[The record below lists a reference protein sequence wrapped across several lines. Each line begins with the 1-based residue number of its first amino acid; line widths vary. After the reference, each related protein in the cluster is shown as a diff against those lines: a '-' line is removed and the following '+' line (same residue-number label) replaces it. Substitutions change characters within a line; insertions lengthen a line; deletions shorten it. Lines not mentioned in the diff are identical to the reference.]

1 MEFKLFDEKPSK
13 QDLFDGQNHSNL
25 AEKISSILVMKDIN
39 TIGLDGC
46 LGSGKSTVLSII
58 KDQLKD
64 NEKITFIDFD
74 VELYHHGSTKK
85 ALINV
90 LHDGMKPKVK
100 EYIKSAFCDYKN
112 VALGN
117 KFSYEK
123 QQKSTMSA
131 WTFLFIFTSILSL
144 QSFRFFLLDLSK
156 FFNGESYN
164 AFTLIA
170 ESSLLISPIITLL
183 LFWAFKNKNNSIN
196 LSDIIKKNSLDTITE
211 TVLISKEV
219 GALELKKALSG
230 FLKCVDDHTFIL
242 IIDNLDRVSKQKVKE
257 IWSDIEL
264 ITHISNSKLKIIIP
278 YSAEHLAKSL
288 SDNDEEGKEGM
299 EFLSK
304 RLPVSFRVPP
314 IISTGWRSA
323 FDYFWRET
331 FKDNFVDQSKEISQL
346 IETWLPKNYMQVTPR
361 LLKRLINDIN
371 ISLFTTPKTVSPI
384 AASFYI
390 LSCRY
395 NNNPF
400 VWSTLNYEI
409 DNTDDFLS
417 LHNIPI
423 DYFKKYSASYPQ
435 LQRLYDNDKSGW
447 VEDILCLHFQTNAF
461 LAKSELITE
470 PLLVSIN
477 QGNPKDF
484 FRLSGIFG
492 FDSLWKSTLDKTDPT
507 KWVTILSEADDNHLS
522 ITNKIINDVI
532 KALNTRELTIENKML
547 DINLIH
553 SLEKLK
559 SKKINYKGTYL
570 STLSDYLVASIENFN
585 LKYLSGELNDNERSI
600 CESLMKIANSFCG
613 LEDES
618 KVSNILTSQN
628 NLSGEFF
635 AHILFEY
642 IDEYK
647 LLNIDAVN
655 LRDGEFIKAI
665 NSLTMTNSG
674 VDLFND
680 FFTSRIKVDNEI
692 LTKAIKNKTFKAAE
706 DIVSIIEKQ
715 ESTFELN
722 DINLLVL
729 FSGWHDKNQ
738 SKLAIYLDELRE
750 QHPVNYFCLFLLNAI
765 ESKSYDISSIISNND
780 IDENFFDT
788 PEFHQKFAQYLT
800 FSTSFEK
807 IILSLDDTDITD
819 YVIQPIKSLLVNQ
832 KVQRVYI
839 AGFLKKHYS
848 ILRSHYEKE
857 LVLDFFDNWDEPSAR
872 IIKDSMKSEIES
884 IDSLFLNEVLDSN
897 QMSLTKKTLINVIR
911 DEISEIKD
919 ASTLFVSLENNTR
932 AIIKHC
938 AANSVGL
945 LKINSDTF
953 SKWLTD
959 NSYNEIP
966 ANNNLRL
973 IFDVL
978 STKDKKTTLDALTDL
993 VYQRDFDI
1001 KKQILLIEQFGDVI
1015 TLDESDKNLINRTV
1029 IRLFPYAVDSNSLST
1044 WLDNQNFNFTR
1055 WKTDDKE
1062 TVQNIILTAP
1072 DKFPKISGKLLKSRK
1087 KRNIK

>member
-1 MEFKLFDEKPSK
+1 MEFKLFDEKPSQ

-25 AEKISSILVMKDIN
+25 AEKISSILAMKDIN

-58 KDQLKD
+58 KDKLKG

-100 EYIKSAFCDYKN
+100 KYIESAFCDYKN

-123 QQKSTMSA
+123 QQKSSMSA
-131 WTFLFIFTSILSL
+131 WTFSFIFTSLLSI

-156 FFNGESYN
+156 SFNNEPYN

-170 ESSLLISPIITLL
+170 ESALLISPIITLL
-183 LFWAFKNKNNSIN
+183 FFWMFKSKSNSIN

-219 GALELKKALSG
+219 GALELKNALSG

-264 ITHISNSKLKIIIP
+264 ITHNSNSKLKIIIP

-331 FKDNFVDQSKEISQL
+331 FKDSHVDQSKEISQL
-346 IETWLPKNYMQVTPR
+346 IEIWLPKNYLQVTPR

-371 ISLFTTPKTVSPI
+371 ISLYTTPKTVSPI

-417 LHNIPI
+417 LHNIPT
-423 DYFKKYSASYPQ
+423 DYFKKYSSSYSQ
-435 LQRLYDNDKSGW
+435 LQRLYDNNKSGW
-447 VEDILCLHFQTNAF
+447 VEDILCLHFQTNAY

-477 QGNPKDF
+477 QGNPQDF

-507 KWVTILSEADDNHLS
+507 KWITILSEADDNHLG
-522 ITNKIINDVI
+522 ITNTIINDVI
-532 KALNTRELTIENKML
+532 KALNTRELTIENKTL

-559 SKKINYKGTYL
+559 SKKISYEGSYL
-570 STLSDYLVASIENFN
+570 STLSNYLAESIEKFN
-585 LKYLSGELNDNERSI
+585 LKHLSDELSDNERSI
-600 CESLMKIANSFCG
+600 CESLIKIANSFCA
-613 LEDES
+613 LEDEN
-618 KVSNILTSQN
+618 KISNIFIAQD
-628 NLSGEFF
+628 NLSGNFF
-635 AHILFEY
+635 ATMLYDH

-647 LLNIDAVN
+647 SLNINAVD
-655 LRDGEFIKAI
+655 LRDEEFIKAM

-680 FFTSRIKVDNEI
+680 FFTSRIKVDDEA
-692 LTKAIKNKTFKAAE
+692 LTRAIKTKVFKAAE
-706 DIVSIIEKQ
+706 NIISTIEKQ
-715 ESTFELN
+715 ESTLQLN
-722 DINLLVL
+722 EVNLLVL

-738 SKLAIYLDELRE
+738 SKLASYLDEIKE
-750 QHPVNYFCLFLLNAI
+750 DHPINYLCLFLLNAI
-765 ESKSYDISSIISNND
+765 ESKSYDISDIISNND
-780 IDENFFDT
+780 IDDKIFNT
-788 PEFHQKFAQYLT
+788 PEFHQTFAKYLI

-807 IILSLDDTDITD
+807 VILSLDDTDITD
-819 YVIQPIKSLLVNQ
+819 YVIPSIKSLLENH

-848 ILRSHYEKE
+848 ILRAHFEKD
-857 LVLDFFDNWDEPSAR
+857 LVLDFFANWDEPSAR
-872 IIKDSMKSEIES
+872 IIRDTMKSEIES
-884 IDSLFLNEVLDSN
+884 IDSTFLNELLDSN
-897 QMSLTKKTLINVIR
+897 QLPLTKKSLINVTR
-911 DEISEIKD
+911 DKISETKD
-919 ASTLFVSLENNTR
+919 ISTLFVSLDNNMKS
-932 AIIKHC
+932 IIKHC
-938 AANSVGL
+938 AENSVSL
-945 LKINSDTF
+945 LKTNGDAF
-953 SKWLTD
+953 SKWLTN
-959 NSYNEIP
+959 NSYSDIP
-966 ANNNLRL
+966 TINNFRL
-973 IFDVL
+973 IFDIL
-978 STKDKKTTLDALTDL
+978 SAKDKKITLDALTDL
-993 VYQRDFDI
+993 IYQRDFDI
-1001 KKQILLIEQFGDVI
+1001 KKQTLLIEQFGDII
-1015 TLDESDKNLINRTV
+1015 TLEDSDKNLINRTV
-1029 IRLFPYAVDSNSLST
+1029 IRLFPYAVDSISLST

-1062 TVQNIILTAP
+1062 TVQNIILTNP
-1072 DKFPKISGKLLKSRK
+1072 EKFPKISDKLLKSRK
-1087 KRNIK
+1087 KRKIE